1 MYNSKYNYCNNCGRL
16 GHTYKKCLE
25 SITSLGI
32 IAFKIDFESLNKHL
46 KSNLNMNIF
55 KDLYLELN
63 KDNDINIIKYNT
75 KNINLIE
82 KNFELKKYIKFLLI
96 SRKSSLGFMELMRG
110 HYDTNK
116 KDTVVDLYKQMY
128 TEEIE
133 NITNNLFDDL
143 WKEIWQIDI
152 IDKDKEYNNSKKK
165 YNTIKENGIFDYC
178 NTNIKPNYNLYEW
191 GFPKGRRSNMEKNI
205 DTANREFI
213 EETNLNDSEFSILHN
228 ISSITENLVGTNNI
242 NYKHIYYFAICDN
255 NINVEIDINNIQQ
268 HKEVGNIGW
277 YSYDESISMIRDY
290 HIDKKIILNNIFIFI
305 CNIIINN
312 K

>member
-1 MYNSKYNYCNNCGRL
+1 
-16 GHTYKKCLE
+16 
-25 SITSLGI
+25 
-32 IAFKIDFESLNKHL
+32 
-46 KSNLNMNIF
+46 
-55 KDLYLELN
+55 
-63 KDNDINIIKYNT
+63 
-75 KNINLIE
+75 
-82 KNFELKKYIKFLLI
+82 
-96 SRKSSLGFMELMRG
+96 
-110 HYDTNK
+110 
-116 KDTVVDLYKQMY
+116 
-128 TEEIE
+128 
-133 NITNNLFDDL
+133 
-143 WKEIWQIDI
+143 
-152 IDKDKEYNNSKKK
+152 
-165 YNTIKENGIFDYC
+165 
-178 NTNIKPNYNLYEW
+178 
-191 GFPKGRRSNMEKNI
+191 MEKNI